1 MVLKPLIL
9 ERSTTCHFLEHSYI
23 FYCGGQRPI
32 SQILKRNYVLYS
44 FGLQCT
50 VFTRTAL
57 VLTIANGVTSFLTEY
72 SYLID
77 NSSYTIESRVLT
89 LISVRSC
96 NFNYGGSL
104 KARFLAKNQHATTEK
119 SLKKSYE

>member
-50 VFTRTAL
+50 VFTSTAL

-72 SYLID
+72 SYH
-77 NSSYTIESRVLT
+77 SSYTIESQVLT
-89 LISVRSC
+89 LISFWSW
-96 NFNYGGSL
+96 NFKHGGSL
-104 KARFLAKNQHATTEK
+104 KASFLAKNQHATKEK
-119 SLKKSYE
+119 SLKNSYE